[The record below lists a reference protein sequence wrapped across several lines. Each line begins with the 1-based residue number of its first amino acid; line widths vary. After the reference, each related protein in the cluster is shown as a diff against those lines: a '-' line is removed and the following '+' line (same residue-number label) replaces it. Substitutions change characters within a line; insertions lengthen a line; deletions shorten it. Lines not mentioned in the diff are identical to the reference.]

1 MRMPMRITSAS
12 CWPVRNKR
20 VPDHPDYAARM
31 PIFPVLAVTLY
42 GITRAEDHELAIL
55 GLVCR
60 G

>member
-1 MRMPMRITSAS
+1 
-12 CWPVRNKR
+12 
-20 VPDHPDYAARM
+20 M